1 MESLCKTCDYR
12 FAITAAM
19 RRKSGNPDVHVP
31 LSAAVCL
38 FYEKHQM
45 LINKLPA
52 NHTIVIEEGDIVVTE
67 CTHYSETSAPIRTR
81 NDNITTQ
88 TVTQTTQG
96 NNE

>member
-1 MESLCKTCDYR
+1 MESLCKTCEYR

-38 FYEKHQM
+38 VYEKHQM

-67 CTHYSETSAPIRTR
+67 CTHYSATSTSMKTV
-81 NDNITTQ
+81 DDSTTTQ
-88 TVTQTTQG
+88 TTTKTTQG